1 VQTLEPGTVEKP
13 RRPRRPPAR
22 AGLLVLAA
30 VAVIPVSV
38 LLVRSKWGVL
48 IGLGLAAVAGLGMWV
63 NKKGFEFTQLVAF
76 LIHFDGIGFGPV
88 RMGRIVAASAAVL
101 LIYKLVVEKWRP
113 PAIPPRSWIPVLMLT
128 VWAFASGAWATD
140 NFQFMYSEGLLALGF
155 AYFVI
160 TAFLVDSHEKVE
172 TFWRAYWYGGMIS
185 AASGIF
191 AIIVGIRGVGFTTDP
206 NFFGVMIATMIPLTV
221 YYRRRTTDPR
231 MKNVYAFLL
240 LFVFAGAAGAGSRSG
255 VIGASL
261 CVFGTL
267 VTRPGLS
274 GRGRAKMGLWAALLA
289 LVTFGVLFVANP
301 FNTMRGFSDRG
312 AGRLDFWNVTMDMIP
327 ERPLWGFGGGQL
339 RAVLP
344 TRLATT
350 PGVEKPTDTR
360 DEVSSHNTWLDVTG
374 DYGVVGLT
382 IFVSIYVVAI
392 VNLARPRWKRYKQLS
407 TTMLIMGLPVLS
419 GSTLL
424 PLLNNKVAWSIIGLS
439 AALQVP
445 SWGTRYAGYF
455 DPRRLGEHRRA
466 RTQLPTSA
474 RDVSS
479 GGTGTDVA
487 HNGGG
492 ARRNAVA
499 RRANGNG
506 SVEDSAEWVDTT
518 LARWDLRISR
528 RFRYYL
534 LIGLVLGMVT
544 FGAAGARVANNHRAE
559 VDIVVPV
566 LDGPANL
573 PWIAVARSRMQVLHT
588 LVMSDAYAAELKEL
602 SGLDLPLEVLRRRM
616 YVERPGFGPLMKIY
630 YNDTDKARAEQA
642 GPHLLDALRS
652 LIEKGRM
659 ANSEQLADELRPIY
673 PGEQRFYEGDLFLVV
688 SEQPTYSY
696 QPAPVAWTAFIG
708 GITGVLVAIG
718 FQMLQQRKPRVNSDD
733 DFPTAVGM
741 PLLTHV
747 GRVGWRYGAT
757 KQQYMHVAMNAF
769 EAAGGDVIPRRIVI
783 AGPQSDPAN
792 RGVAMGVAAALAATG
807 EKVVLVDAQAER
819 PWLSVRFGA
828 WRRPGLADL
837 TRGEVELSSTL
848 RRTHRWFLPVSVR
861 RTLGRSADNLRFVPA
876 GRWRRNGELRIDP
889 AALDQLDDR
898 VVTVL
903 LAPPL
908 LGTVPAAPSLRWAD
922 VVLYCLVEG
931 RTVTFKAE
939 DAAIRVRTFA
949 TAPAGV
955 VLSDV

>member
-1 VQTLEPGTVEKP
+1 
-13 RRPRRPPAR
+13 
-22 AGLLVLAA
+22 
-30 VAVIPVSV
+30 VIPLSV

-48 IGLGLAAVAGLGMWV
+48 IGLGLAAVAGLAMWV
-63 NKKGFEFTQLVAF
+63 NKKGFAFTQLVAF
-76 LIHFDGIGFGPV
+76 LIHFDGIGFGPI
-88 RMGRIVAASAAVL
+88 RMGRVVAGSAAL
-101 LIYKLVVEKWRP
+101 LLVYKLVVEKWRP
-113 PAIPPRSWIPVLMLT
+113 PAVPPRSWIPVLMMT

-140 NFQFMYSEGLLALGF
+140 QVQFVYSEGLLVLGF

-172 TFWRAYWYGGMIS
+172 TYWRAYWYGGLAG

-191 AIIVGIRGVGFTTDP
+191 AIVVGIRGVGFTTDP

-221 YYRRRTTDPR
+221 YYRRQATDPR
-231 MKNVYAFLL
+231 KKHLYTFLL
-240 LFVFAGAAGAGSRSG
+240 IFVFAGAAGAGSRSG

-267 VTRPGLS
+267 ITRPGLS
-274 GRGRAKMGLWAALLA
+274 GRGRAKMGMWAALAA

-312 AGRLDFWNVTMDMIP
+312 AGRLDFWNVTMEIIP
-327 ERPLWGFGGGQL
+327 ERPIWGQGGGQL

-344 TRLATT
+344 TRLPTT
-350 PGVEKPTDTR
+350 PGVEKPTDSRT
-360 DEVSSHNTWLDVTG
+360 EASSHNTWLDVTG
-374 DYGVVGLT
+374 DYGVVGLS
-382 IFVSIYVVAI
+382 IFVSIYVIAI
-392 VNLARPRWKRYKQLS
+392 VNLVRPRWRRYRQLS

-455 DPRRLGEHRRA
+455 DQRRLGGDRRSP
-466 RTQLPTSA
+466 TQLPA
-474 RDVSS
+474 
-479 GGTGTDVA
+479 GGTAPTAGQRFAGAASDVA
-487 HNGGG
+487 NTGRSLDGHRNGNG
-492 ARRNAVA
+492 ARNGHALQRT
-499 RRANGNG
+499 NGNG
-506 SVEDSAEWVDTT
+506 SVEDAEWTDTA

-534 LIGLVLGMVT
+534 LVGFVVGATL
-544 FGAAGARVANNHRAE
+544 FGAAGSRVANNHRAE
-559 VDIVVPV
+559 ADIVVPV

-588 LVMSDAYAAELKEL
+588 LVMSNAYAIELKEL
-602 SGLDLPLEVLRRRM
+602 SGLDLPVDVIRRRM
-616 YVERPGFGPLMKIY
+616 YVERPAFGPVMKIY
-630 YNDTDKARAEQA
+630 YNDSDRARAEQA
-642 GPHLLDALRS
+642 GPHLIEALRS
-652 LIEKGRM
+652 LIEKGRV
-659 ANSEQLADELRPIY
+659 ANSDQLADELRPIY
-673 PGEQRFYEGDLFLVV
+673 PGEERFYRGDLFLAI
-688 SEQPTYSY
+688 SEEATYSY
-696 QPAPVAWTAFIG
+696 QPAPIAWTALIG
-708 GITGVLVAIG
+708 GLTGLLVAIG
-718 FQMLQQRKPRVNSDD
+718 FQLLQQRKPRVNSDD

-747 GRVGWRYGAT
+747 GRVGWRYAAT
-757 KQQYMHVAMNAF
+757 KQQYVHVAMSAF
-769 EAAGGDVIPRRIVI
+769 EATDGDRIPRRIVI
-783 AGPQSDPAN
+783 AGPEGDPAN
-792 RGVAMGVAAALAATG
+792 RGLAMGVAAALAAIG

-819 PWLSVRFGA
+819 PLLSLRFGA

-837 TRGEVELSSTL
+837 TRGDVELAATL
-848 RRTHRWFLPVSVR
+848 RRVHRWFLPVSVR
-861 RTLGRSADNLRFVPA
+861 RTLGRSAHNLRFIPA

-889 AALDQLDDR
+889 AVLEQLDDS

-908 LGTVPAAPSLRWAD
+908 LGTVPAAASLRWAD
-922 VVLYCLVEG
+922 VLLYCLVEG

-939 DAAIRVRTFA
+939 DAAIRVRTFS
-949 TAPAGV
+949 TAPSGV

>member
-1 VQTLEPGTVEKP
+1 M
-13 RRPRRPPAR
+13 R
-22 AGLLVLAA
+22 AGVMIAALL
-30 VAVIPVSV
+30 AVIPLSV

-48 IGLGLAAVAGLGMWV
+48 IGVGLAAFAALAMWV
-63 NKKGFEFTQLVAF
+63 NKKGFQFTQLVAF
-76 LIHFDGIGFGPV
+76 LIHFDGIGFGPI

-113 PAIPPRSWIPVLMLT
+113 PAIPPRSWVPVLMMT

-140 NFQFMYSEGLLALGF
+140 QFQFIYSEGLLVLGF

-172 TFWRAYWYGGMIS
+172 TFWRAYWYGGLAG

-221 YYRRRTTDPR
+221 YYRRQTTDPR
-231 MKNVYAFLL
+231 MKHVYAFLL

-267 VTRPGLS
+267 ITRPGLS
-274 GRGRAKMGLWAALLA
+274 GRGRAKMGMWAALAA

-312 AGRLDFWNVTMDMIP
+312 AGRLDFWNVTMTIIP
-327 ERPLWGFGGGQL
+327 ERPLTGWGGGQL

-360 DEVSSHNTWLDVTG
+360 EEVSSHNTWLDVQG
-374 DYGVVGLT
+374 DYGVVGLS

-392 VNLARPRWKRYKQLS
+392 VNLVRPRWKRYKQLS

-445 SWGTRYAGYF
+445 SWGTRYSGYF
-455 DPRRLGEHRRA
+455 DPRRLGEHRGSLTSLPAGGSKHPARA
-466 RTQLPTSA
+466 VPA
-474 RDVSS
+474 
-479 GGTGTDVA
+479 A
-487 HNGGG
+487 AANGGNAGLARNGNG
-492 ARRNAVA
+492 ARRT
-499 RRANGNG
+499 NGNR
-506 SVEDSAEWVDTT
+506 STEDDAEWTDTT

-534 LIGLVLGMVT
+534 VIGLVVGMVL
-544 FGAAGARVANNHRAE
+544 FGAAGSRVANNHRAE

-573 PWIAVARSRMQVLHT
+573 PWVAVARSRMQVLHT

-602 SGLDLPLEVLRRRM
+602 AGLDLPLEVIRRRM
-616 YVERPGFGPLMKIY
+616 YVERPSFGPLMKIY
-630 YNDTDKARAEQA
+630 YNDTDKARMEQA
-642 GPHLLDALRS
+642 APHLIDALRS

-659 ANSEQLADELRPIY
+659 ANADQLAEELRPIY
-673 PGEQRFYEGDLFLVV
+673 PGEERFYRGDLFLVV
-688 SEQPTYSY
+688 SEQPTFSY
-696 QPAPVAWTAFIG
+696 QPAPVAWTTFIG

-733 DFPTAVGM
+733 DFPNAVGM

-747 GRVGWRYGAT
+747 GRTGWRYGAT
-757 KQQYMHVAMNAF
+757 RQQYVHVAVNAF
-769 EAAGGDVIPRRIVI
+769 EAAGGEGMPRRIVI
-783 AGPQSDPAN
+783 AGPEGDPAN
-792 RGVAMGVAAALAATG
+792 RGLAMGVAAALAATG
-807 EKVVLVDAQAER
+807 ERVVLVDAQAEH
-819 PWLSVRFGA
+819 PWLSIRMGT
-828 WRRPGLADL
+828 WRRVGLADL
-837 TRGEVELSSTL
+837 TRGEVQLASTL
-848 RRTHRWFLPVSVR
+848 RRVHRWLLPVSVR
-861 RTLGRSADNLRFVPA
+861 RTLGRSSNNLRFIPA
-876 GRWRRNGELRIDP
+876 GRWHRNGELRVDP
-889 AALDQLDDR
+889 AVLDQLDDR

-939 DAAIRVRTFA
+939 DGAIRVRTFS
-949 TAPAGV
+949 TAPSGV